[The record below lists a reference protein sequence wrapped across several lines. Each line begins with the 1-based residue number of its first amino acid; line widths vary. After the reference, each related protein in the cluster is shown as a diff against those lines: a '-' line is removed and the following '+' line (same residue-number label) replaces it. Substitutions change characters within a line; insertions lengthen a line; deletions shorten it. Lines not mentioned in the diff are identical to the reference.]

1 LTKRIVIV
9 DDDHT
14 IIQILKAFIRQCTNG
29 DGPYDIVTF
38 ETITEACDHITE
50 HPVDL
55 LFQDVHVQNDL
66 DGLIAARIAK
76 NFGVPVVIITSDI
89 CLSIVE
95 RVARGKYDKLILK
108 PISIGE
114 VKNSLSLCK

>member
-1 LTKRIVIV
+1 VAKHIVIV
-9 DDDHT
+9 DDDPT
-14 IIQILKAFIRQCTNG
+14 VIQILKAFIRQAING
-29 DGPYDIVTF
+29 NGHYDIVTF
-38 ETITEACDHITE
+38 DNITEACDYITE

-55 LFQDVHVQNDL
+55 LFQDVHVQSDL

-76 NFGVPVVIITSDI
+76 NFGVPVVVITSDI

-95 RVARGKYDKLILK
+95 RVAKGRYDKLILK

-114 VKNSLSLCK
+114 VKHALDLCK